1 MFSPSGLGPRRHFP
15 LSDLFYT
22 AHSAAKALKPFQIF
36 YYHSLHVSYHPMQFL
51 LSVPPSL
58 HQHPLKQE
66 PHIHMLKEV
75 KQMTQMSAEG
85 LPVAY

>member
-1 MFSPSGLGPRRHFP
+1 
-15 LSDLFYT
+15 
-22 AHSAAKALKPFQIF
+22 
-36 YYHSLHVSYHPMQFL
+36 MQFL